1 MDLPKLWIQCVKK
14 IIDKARLPVAKLES
28 MTQLQVHPEL
38 RKPTKGYPQG
48 VLNKI
53 VTLLPEKVILFLT
66 VYQDFDVVASVMSES
81 SGQ

>member
-1 MDLPKLWIQCVKK
+1 MSRRSSTRPACLSRSW
-14 IIDKARLPVAKLES
+14 KARPS
-28 MTQLQVHPEL
+28 FRSTPEL
-38 RKPTKGYPQG
+38 RTPTKGYPQG